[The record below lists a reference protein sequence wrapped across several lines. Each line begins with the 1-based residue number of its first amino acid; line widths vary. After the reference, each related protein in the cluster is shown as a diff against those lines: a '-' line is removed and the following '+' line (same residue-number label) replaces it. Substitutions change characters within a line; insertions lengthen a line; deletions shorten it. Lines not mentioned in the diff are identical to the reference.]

1 MTLLGATVMF
11 VLFIMI
17 YMIISDIITVLFQL
31 TGLTEEKARFQVIS
45 LLTNSGFT
53 TAESEIIVHSKI
65 RRTLAKIT
73 MIFGYAFSVTIISS
87 LVNIFTNMDIKDLKS
102 VTASISVFL
111 VVFLLFT
118 FFRRIP
124 FIKTKFNKFI
134 QIVANKI
141 MFGEDSNPISI
152 MDDYGNM
159 VVAKIYLNKVP
170 HEFEGIPLEKTNIKQ
185 KHNILVMMVKED
197 NGISH
202 QAEANTILKKK
213 SVVMVLGE
221 RKKIREVFEKV
232 K

>member
-1 MTLLGATVMF
+1 MTILGATVMF

-87 LVNIFTNMDIKDLKS
+87 LVNIFTNMNLTDLKS
-102 VTASISVFL
+102 VTASISIFLAVFL
-111 VVFLLFT
+111 VFT
-118 FFRRIP
+118 VIRRTT
-124 FIKTKFNKFI
+124 FIKTKFNKII
-134 QIVANKI
+134 QIIANKI
-141 MFGEDSNPISI
+141 MFGKDSNPIAI

-170 HEFEGIPLEKTNIKQ
+170 HEFEGIPLEETNIKQ

-197 NGISH
+197 GGISH
-202 QAEANTILKKK
+202 QAEANTILTKK

>member
-1 MTLLGATVMF
+1 MLGATIMF
-11 VLFIMI
+11 VLFLII

-73 MIFGYAFSVTIISS
+73 MLFGYAFSVTIISA
-87 LVNIFTNMDIKDLKS
+87 LVNIFMNMDTKDLKS
-102 VTASISVFL
+102 VAASIVIFL
-111 VVFLLFT
+111 FIFLIFY

-124 FIKTKFNKFI
+124 FIKTKFNQII
-134 QIVANKI
+134 QRTANKI
-141 MFGEDSNPISI
+141 MFGENSNPISI
-152 MDDYGNM
+152 MDDYGGM

-170 HEFEGIPLEKTNIKQ
+170 KEFEGIPLKDSSIKQ
-185 KHNILVMMVKED
+185 KHNILVMMVKEEG
-197 NGISH
+197 GISH
-202 QAEANTILKKK
+202 QVEANTVLQKK

-221 RKKIREVFEKV
+221 RKKIREIFEKV
-232 K
+232 E

>member
-1 MTLLGATVMF
+1 MLGATVMF
-11 VLFIMI
+11 VLFIVI

-87 LVNIFTNMDIKDLKS
+87 LVNIFTNMNVKDLKS
-102 VTASISVFL
+102 VTASISIFL
-111 VVFLLFT
+111 IIFLLFN
-118 FFRRIP
+118 FFRRMP
-124 FIKTKFNKFI
+124 FIKTKFNKII
-134 QIVANKI
+134 QITANKI
-141 MFGEDSNPISI
+141 MFGENSNPISI

-170 HEFEGIPLEKTNIKQ
+170 NELDGIPLEKTNIKQ
-185 KHNILVMMVKED
+185 NHNILVMMVKED

>member
-134 QIVANKI
+134 QIIANKI